1 MKFEVLKEKLND
13 PREKAK
19 IQLIIFLIFMVF
31 AVIFVRLTASDS
43 ERKNNLNQLENVVVG
58 IDENLNSVK
67 NNYNYNITIDL
78 VKKEGNINVSY
89 GGIKYNDQMI
99 ISKKYNNINNYYANE
114 GIYYVF
120 DNNEYVLSSEEDVYN
135 FVDYNYLNIS
145 NIKQYI
151 NIGIK
156 DDNIYLVK
164 VKDIKLDS
172 DSKDYI
178 TIEVNSSDNEVELL
192 IDYTNLL
199 KDDDLISCKVK
210 YVLTS
215 INKITEDDIKYQ
227 KDIEKQKK

>member
-1 MKFEVLKEKLND
+1 MKFENLKEKLND

-19 IQLIIFLIFMVF
+19 IQLIIFLIFLVF
-31 AVIFVRLTASDS
+31 AVIFVRLTANDNGI
-43 ERKNNLNQLENVVVG
+43 KNNLNQIENN
-58 IDENLNSVK
+58 INNLDKDLKYVK

-78 VKKEGNINVSY
+78 VKKEENINVSY

-99 ISKKYNNINNYYANE
+99 ISKKYNNNINNYYVNE
-114 GIYYVF
+114 GNYYIF
-120 DNNEYVLSSEEDVYN
+120 DNNEYVLSNEEDVYN
-135 FVDYNYLNIS
+135 FIDYNYLNIA

-151 NIGIK
+151 NKGIK
-156 DDNIYLVK
+156 DDNIYLIK

-172 DSKDYI
+172 DSKEYI
-178 TIEVNSSDNEVELL
+178 TIEVNSSDDKIELL

-210 YVLTS
+210 YVLTN

-227 KDIEKQKK
+227 KDIEKQ

>member
-1 MKFEVLKEKLND
+1 MKFEDLKEKLND

-19 IQLIIFLIFMVF
+19 IQLIIFLIFLVF

-43 ERKNNLNQLENVVVG
+43 ERKNNLNQLENVMVG
-58 IDENLNSVK
+58 IDENLNCVK

-89 GGIKYNDQMI
+89 GGIKYNDQKI
-99 ISKKYNNINNYYANE
+99 ISKKYNNNINNYYVNE
-114 GIYYVF
+114 GNYYIF
-120 DNNEYVLSSEEDVYN
+120 DNNEYVLSNEEDVYN

-145 NIKQYI
+145 NIKHYI

-178 TIEVNSSDNEVELL
+178 TFEVNGSDNDVELL

-227 KDIEKQKK
+227 KDIEKQ

>member
-1 MKFEVLKEKLND
+1 MKFEDLKEKLND

-19 IQLIIFLIFMVF
+19 IQLIIFLIFLVF

-78 VKKEGNINVSY
+78 IKKEGNINVSY

-99 ISKKYNNINNYYANE
+99 ISKKYNNNINNYYVNE

-172 DSKDYI
+172 DSKEYI
-178 TIEVNSSDNEVELL
+178 TIEVNSSDDKIELL

-227 KDIEKQKK
+227 KDIEKQ

>member
-1 MKFEVLKEKLND
+1 MKFEDLKEKLND

-19 IQLIIFLIFMVF
+19 IQLIIFLIFLVF

-43 ERKNNLNQLENVVVG
+43 ERKNNLNQLENVMVG

-78 VKKEGNINVSY
+78 VKKEENINVSY

-99 ISKKYNNINNYYANE
+99 ISKKYNNNINNYYVNE
-114 GIYYVF
+114 GNYYIF
-120 DNNEYVLSSEEDVYN
+120 DNNEYVLSNEEDVYN
-135 FVDYNYLNIS
+135 FIDYNYLNIA

-178 TIEVNSSDNEVELL
+178 TIEVNGSDNDVELL

-227 KDIEKQKK
+227 KDIEKQ